1 MKYFID
7 TEFKEKP
14 NTIDLISIG
23 IVSEDGNEY
32 YAICRDF
39 LPKLKQ
45 IWKDEWIRKNVLLPI
60 YMENINIDLNVGI
73 NFSEANFNSL
83 IHGVSKPS
91 GQIRREIVDF
101 IDDDK
106 PEFYG
111 YYADYDWVVFCWI
124 FGRMIDLPQ
133 KFPMYCRDL
142 KQIYD
147 EKAEYLNFH
156 SKNRNTEPFLKLMDG
171 STITFKEIW
180 DKDWKKELKNL
191 GNYPK
196 QKNEHNAL
204 SDAKW
209 NYELYKFLESIK

>member
-23 IVSEDGNEY
+23 VVCEDGREY

-45 IWKDEWIRKNVLLPI
+45 IWKDEWIRTNVLLPI
-60 YMENINIDLNVGI
+60 YMDNANTGLNMAI
-73 NFSEANFNSL
+73 EFSKSNFSGL
-83 IHGVSKPS
+83 VYGVSKQT
-91 GQIRREIVDF
+91 GQIRKEIIDF
-101 IDDDK
+101 IGDDK

-111 YYADYDWVVFCWI
+111 YYSDYDWVVFCWI
-124 FGRMIDLPQ
+124 FGRMIDLP
-133 KFPMYCRDL
+133 KGFPMYCIDL

-147 EKAEYLNFH
+147 EKNKFNNEQY
-156 SKNRNTEPFLKLMDG
+156 KVGKLK
-171 STITFKEIW
+171 TFA
-180 DKDWKKELKNL
+180 D
-191 GNYPK
+191 YPK
-196 QKNEHNAL
+196 QQNEHNAL

-209 NYELYKFLESIK
+209 NYELYKFLSKL